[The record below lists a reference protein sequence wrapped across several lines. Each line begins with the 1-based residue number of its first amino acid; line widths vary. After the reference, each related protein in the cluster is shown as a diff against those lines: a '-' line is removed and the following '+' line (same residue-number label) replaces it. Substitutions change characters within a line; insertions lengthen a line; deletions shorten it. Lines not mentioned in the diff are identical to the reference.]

1 MVDDDDVSF
10 RKLKLHFFVLQN
22 KAGFDTLIK
31 IGIGIVE
38 KMVAFLN
45 TLFMLSYLLHVY
57 HHHLDMLINIWVF
70 SLVPHVKC
78 PKYKQVNLLNL

>member
-1 MVDDDDVSF
+1 M
-10 RKLKLHFFVLQN
+10 LQN

-57 HHHLDMLINIWVF
+57 HHHLDMLINIWQTGQDDIWVF

-78 PKYKQVNLLNL
+78 LKYKQVNLLNL